1 MPQLLTVW
9 GRASSVNVMKVL
21 WLLDELA
28 IPFDRIEAGGA
39 FGRTRDPDYAAMN
52 PNATVPTLVMPH
64 GYSLWESHSILRY
77 LCRTQPGGNAFYPEA
92 PEARAD
98 VERWMD
104 WTLASMN
111 EPMRVVFWA
120 LVRTPEAERDMAA
133 VARARDAAERLWRI
147 VEAQLDGRDYIAGG
161 VQHRRHGARRL
172 PAPLVRAA
180 DRAGGPAAGARV
192 VRAAAGAAGL
202 CQACGGAADL
212 RQGRAARFQLA

>member
-1 MPQLLTVW
+1 MTTSPRIITVW

-39 FGRTRDPDYAAMN
+39 FGRTRDADYAAMN

-64 GYSLWESHSILRY
+64 GYTLWESHAILRY

-104 WTLASMN
+104 WTLASLN
-111 EPMRVVFWA
+111 EPMRVIFWTF
-120 LVRTPEAERDMAA
+120 VRTPEAERDLVAA
-133 VARARDAAERLWRI
+133 AKACDNAERLWRI
-147 VEAQLDGRDYIAGG
+147 VEAQLEGRDY
-161 VQHRRHGARRL
+161 V
-172 PAPLVRAA
+172 
-180 DRAGGPAAGARV
+180 AGAFSIADMAMGGFLHRWFALPV
-192 VRAAAGAAGL
+192 ARPELPRLRGWYERL
-202 CQACGGAADL
+202 QARTPYRTHVAVPL
-212 RQGRAARFQLA
+212 T

>member
-1 MPQLLTVW
+1 MTRILTVW

-77 LCRTQPGGNAFYPEA
+77 LCRTQPGGNAFYCEA

-133 VARARDAAERLWRI
+133 VARA
-147 VEAQLDGRDYIAGG
+147 LDVMGIDS
-161 VQHRRHGARRL
+161 GA
-172 PAPLVRAA
+172 PAR
-180 DRAGGPAAGARV
+180 
-192 VRAAAGAAGL
+192 
-202 CQACGGAADL
+202 
-212 RQGRAARFQLA
+212 

>member
-1 MPQLLTVW
+1 MSAAKLPPAPRLLTVW

-28 IPFDRIEAGGA
+28 IPFERIEAGGE

-64 GYSLWESHSILRY
+64 GYSLWESHAILRY

-104 WTLASMN
+104 WTLASLN
-111 EPMRVVFWA
+111 EPMRVIFWTF
-120 LVRTPEAERDMAA
+120 VRTPEDKRDLPAA
-133 VARARDAAERLWRI
+133 ARARDNAERLWRI
-147 VEAQLDGRDYIAGG
+147 VEAQLAGRDYIAGAFSIADMAMG
-161 VQHRRHGARRL
+161 GFLHRWMQLPVTRPELPNLAAWYQRL
-172 PAPLVRAA
+172 R
-180 DRAGGPAAGARV
+180 ARV
-192 VRAAAGAAGL
+192 PYATHVAVPL
-202 CQACGGAADL
+202 S
-212 RQGRAARFQLA
+212 